1 MYVTQNLFYY
11 FFFTLFRTL
20 ASFAVPMFF
29 MFTGIFLLNNK
40 KDNNYFEFVKK
51 IIKKL
56 ILPLLIIS
64 IIYYLYDCL
73 VSISI
78 SFSLKNFII
87 NLYSN
92 SIKYH
97 LWYMYSIIL
106 IYFLIPFIKIGIQ
119 RMKQNELKNLIMLL
133 FVLTTI
139 PITINQFLIYFN
151 IRTLDSIR
159 YPEIFAQINYLLL
172 GYYLYK
178 YKISAKTKRKIYF
191 LGVLSPILILIFDI
205 LLYRGFCWEPFFRP
219 ETIFVFFMTITIF
232 IFVKDNYSKW
242 KIPQKF
248 QKFFYRVSLNAF
260 NIYLLHV
267 LILESSRK
275 IIFHFICPNTFIQN
289 VGICFLLFV
298 ITCVCSFIISCLLNN
313 VVLFLKN
320 AMKKSIKNE

>member
-1 MYVTQNLFYY
+1 MFKNKNRRIDYCDYLRTLAVISVILIHVVSNFRDMYVTQNLFYY

-119 RMKQNELKNLIMLL
+119 RMKQNE
-133 FVLTTI
+133 
-139 PITINQFLIYFN
+139 
-151 IRTLDSIR
+151 
-159 YPEIFAQINYLLL
+159 
-172 GYYLYK
+172 
-178 YKISAKTKRKIYF
+178 
-191 LGVLSPILILIFDI
+191 
-205 LLYRGFCWEPFFRP
+205 
-219 ETIFVFFMTITIF
+219 
-232 IFVKDNYSKW
+232 
-242 KIPQKF
+242 
-248 QKFFYRVSLNAF
+248 
-260 NIYLLHV
+260 
-267 LILESSRK
+267 
-275 IIFHFICPNTFIQN
+275 
-289 VGICFLLFV
+289 
-298 ITCVCSFIISCLLNN
+298 
-313 VVLFLKN
+313 
-320 AMKKSIKNE
+320 